1 MNDVQGVLHMLD
13 LKSCSIVAVYQ
24 LDHGLVCRDEDGLQR
39 EKRSTFSFDTLSCN
53 DKAKRPFTPK
63 LDTLPSGENFSP
75 VHSIS
80 WLSAWSLKE
89 EKGPLSKDLSNENNY
104 NRVVLSFKSPPEI
117 VEFDGLGVDARGKDK
132 TVGVESCHRPTSK
145 LHQTLGSKD

>member
-39 EKRSTFSFDTLSCN
+39 EKQSTFSLDTLSCN

-80 WLSAWSLKE
+80 
-89 EKGPLSKDLSNENNY
+89 
-104 NRVVLSFKSPPEI
+104 
-117 VEFDGLGVDARGKDK
+117 
-132 TVGVESCHRPTSK
+132 
-145 LHQTLGSKD
+145 

>member
-53 DKAKRPFTPK
+53 NKAKRPITQKTRYLAIRGK
-63 LDTLPSGENFSP
+63 LQPSPFYFLT
-75 VHSIS
+75 V
-80 WLSAWSLKE
+80 SLKFKGRKGTLV
-89 EKGPLSKDLSNENNY
+89 KGPVK
-104 NRVVLSFKSPPEI
+104 
-117 VEFDGLGVDARGKDK
+117 
-132 TVGVESCHRPTSK
+132 
-145 LHQTLGSKD
+145 